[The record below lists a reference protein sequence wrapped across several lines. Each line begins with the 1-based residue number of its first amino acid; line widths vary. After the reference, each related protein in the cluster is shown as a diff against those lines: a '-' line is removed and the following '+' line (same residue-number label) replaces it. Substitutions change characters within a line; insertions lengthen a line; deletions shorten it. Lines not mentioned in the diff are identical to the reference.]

1 MGLSPPSSM
10 TSPAVARR
18 GHRDRD
24 RDRDRDERRTLRLTL
39 IGAFAFLCEQD
50 KIKVFNQNPARVIPA
65 LGQIR

>member
-18 GHRDRD
+18 GH
-24 RDRDRDERRTLRLTL
+24 RDRDERRTLRLTL